1 MVSHTAMDLYS
12 TWASIE
18 RGHTTQFQF
27 DDIHVMRQR
36 RGAARRH
43 SSPSSAR
50 YAHCHVSQQ
59 ALCQTNVLRG
69 MRNAS
74 KRVKRST
81 CRSPLAPYAART
93 NGPERDDKPTC
104 RTSRA
109 NGPHTSLSSERANTS
124 VPHENDP
131 RKAAAAPPAPTWR
144 RWSQK
149 SASPQ
154 RKSRVQR
161 PWRQRRLRHTARNNS
176 DLLPSRSRLNHYPR
190 A

>member
-1 MVSHTAMDLYS
+1 MV
-12 TWASIE
+12 ASQGLPNGFPYCYGPILNMGIAIDTCIE
-18 RGHTTQFQF
+18 HGSSRWTPQTTQVF
-27 DDIHVMRQR
+27 DVTMTYTLDLTREVRQR

-43 SSPSSAR
+43 SSPLSAW

-109 NGPHTSLSSERANTS
+109 NGPHTSVSLERAS
-124 VPHENDP
+124 AHKRSA
-131 RKAAAAPPAPTWR
+131 RKLPAE
-144 RWSQK
+144 S
-149 SASPQ
+149 
-154 RKSRVQR
+154 
-161 PWRQRRLRHTARNNS
+161 
-176 DLLPSRSRLNHYPR
+176 
-190 A
+190 